1 MLYGEDEI
9 VDVLD
14 RINQAIYDTLGQGK
28 LVGEKNRYKFVSFV
42 DSPSDTS
49 NLEQLEGGLVVRS
62 AVSGSGGEF
71 NFIGP
76 EPLLNALGISVLRN
90 ASNNELDIEVR
101 DAVSG
106 KLINSFQAQ
115 SDQNIVGAL
124 NSNVEL
130 RIDSSL
136 GLEASYDEA
145 AEDFTWQGEENI
157 QVTVQ
162 LVDNATVLQM
172 GANRGQVQWLDLMDA
187 SSQALGVDEILVVT
201 RAHAA
206 QAMAALDRAI
216 AKVSSQRSS
225 LGAMQNRLDHSMNN
239 LAVAHE
245 NLTASESRIRDADMA
260 KNLSAYVQQGIISE
274 AATAMLAQSNQKPQ
288 LVMQLLGK

>member
-14 RINQAIYDTLGQGK
+14 RINQAIYDTLDQGR
-28 LVGEKNRYKFVSFV
+28 LVGEKNRYRFVSFV

-62 AVSGSGGEF
+62 AVSGNGGEF

-130 RIDSSL
+130 RVDSSL
-136 GLEASYDEA
+136 GLEASYDETS
-145 AEDFTWQGEENI
+145 EGFTWQGKK
-157 QVTVQ
+157 TF
-162 LVDNATVLQM
+162 
-172 GANRGQVQWLDLMDA
+172 R
-187 SSQALGVDEILVVT
+187 
-201 RAHAA
+201 
-206 QAMAALDRAI
+206 
-216 AKVSSQRSS
+216 
-225 LGAMQNRLDHSMNN
+225 
-239 LAVAHE
+239 
-245 NLTASESRIRDADMA
+245 
-260 KNLSAYVQQGIISE
+260 
-274 AATAMLAQSNQKPQ
+274 
-288 LVMQLLGK
+288 